1 MKMLKDKIRELRQ
14 KEGLTQEALANRIH
28 VSRSLIA
35 KWESGKGM
43 PTESDLALLSEL
55 FDVSSQELVSDRECE
70 RTIVKKNRKIR
81 GLYAAIVFLTA
92 VLSVTTT
99 LTICAYSGIIGLRG
113 EQSSSEIKHI
123 HQYEIAETIAP
134 TCIDDGIVRYE
145 CACKD
150 EYEEILSAYGH
161 DYSDWLYIEPTEAEV
176 GKKERSCL
184 KCAHR
189 ESYAIYIPLS
199 DPANIQHAVSTGEK
213 GIFIVEYDPN
223 GNRVCQWQYD
233 YVDDTLVSY
242 IYSGYSEFFQSSTYI
257 VYVESKDQTV
267 FVYREFTTSSSFD
280 FIEATMVKE
289 ETRIVDGYDMSGITS
304 LPENR

>member
-99 LTICAYSGIIGLRG
+99 LAICAYSGIIGLRG
-113 EQSSSEIKHI
+113 EQTSSEIKHI

-145 CACKD
+145 CACKEMNTRKYSRLMD
-150 EYEEILSAYGH
+150 MITAIGYTSNRRKRKSEKRKEAALNARIGKVMRYISRFPIRQTFNTQFRQGRKVYLLSNTIRTETEFVSGNTIMSMILWFRISIPDTANFSNPVPILST
-161 DYSDWLYIEPTEAEV
+161 SKVKIKPF
-176 GKKERSCL
+176 
-184 KCAHR
+184 
-189 ESYAIYIPLS
+189 LS
-199 DPANIQHAVSTGEK
+199 I
-213 GIFIVEYDPN
+213 
-223 GNRVCQWQYD
+223 GNLQLRVPSI
-233 YVDDTLVSY
+233 L
-242 IYSGYSEFFQSSTYI
+242 
-257 VYVESKDQTV
+257 SKP
-267 FVYREFTTSSSFD
+267 RW
-280 FIEATMVKE
+280 
-289 ETRIVDGYDMSGITS
+289 
-304 LPENR
+304 